1 MTKTAILALDDD
13 PQVLAAVAR
22 DLRARYGGDHRI
34 IRSRSGAEA
43 LEALAE
49 LKARGD
55 DVSVAIVDQRMPV
68 MTGTEFLIRARE
80 KFPEMKSILLT
91 AYADTEAAI
100 SAINDVG
107 LDHYLLKPWD
117 PPEERL
123 YPIVDELLDE
133 WLAAHPPPFE
143 GVRVFDT
150 RWSPAGHTVKDFL
163 ARNRVPYRFA
173 DVETDPDA
181 LATFE
186 AGGGELPLVLLTDGT
201 RLSRPDIRSLAAA
214 VGLQTDA
221 KNPFYDLVIVGA
233 GPSGL
238 GAAVY
243 GASEGLRTAL
253 IERAATGGQAGTSS
267 RIENYLGF
275 PAGIAGAD
283 LATRATTQAL
293 KFGAEILTGPE
304 VLSVEVSD
312 PVKTVV
318 LSDGQ
323 RIGCHALIVASG
335 MSIRSLGVES
345 VEALVGAGV
354 YYGAAPSEAVAYR
367 GEDVYVVGGANS
379 AGQAAMML
387 SKHAG
392 TVRLLVR
399 GASIEAGMSQYLVD
413 QIHATAKI
421 EVLLSTEIVDAGGDG
436 RLEWIQLRDR
446 ATGEENRVE
455 TGGVFLFI
463 GAVPHSDFLE
473 GVVARNPRG
482 FVLTGADLRVDGEWP
497 ETWPLERDPMPMET
511 SVPGIFA
518 AGDVREG
525 AVRRVASAVG
535 QGAIAV
541 SLVHRYLETV

>member
-80 KFPEMKSILLT
+80 TFPDMKSILLT

>member
-399 GASIEAGMSQYLVD
+399 GASIEAGMSP
-413 QIHATAKI
+413 IRSTRPPRSRFSCPPRSSMPAAT
-421 EVLLSTEIVDAGGDG
+421 VGLSGSSCVIARPGRRTE
-436 RLEWIQLRDR
+436 
-446 ATGEENRVE
+446 
-455 TGGVFLFI
+455 
-463 GAVPHSDFLE
+463 S
-473 GVVARNPRG
+473 
-482 FVLTGADLRVDGEWP
+482 
-497 ETWPLERDPMPMET
+497 
-511 SVPGIFA
+511 
-518 AGDVREG
+518 
-525 AVRRVASAVG
+525 RRVGCSSSSAPFRTPISSRVSWRGIPGASSSRAP
-535 QGAIAV
+535 I
-541 SLVHRYLETV
+541 